1 MNKLDVANRRL
12 ELLGK
17 EFETNGCG
25 KCVIVD
31 YKGWEDVFVQFY
43 QYPNVVRCHM
53 DSLKKGKV
61 LNKLFPTYL
70 GKGYIGI
77 GAYDSV
83 KDKEAYSL
91 WSSMLGRAYCKKY
104 HKKRPTYE
112 NVIVCSEWLN
122 FQNFAEWYYK
132 QPFFNA
138 KDYKGKPYQLDK
150 DILFKGNKVYSPE
163 TCCFVPPEI
172 NSLLVKGNN
181 IRGKYLIGV
190 RFNKKLSK
198 YQADVRKNGDKVY
211 LGLYNTEIEAF
222 QAYKKAKESYI
233 KEVSCRW
240 KDKIDEKVY
249 KALLVWE
256 IEEND

>member
-17 EFETNGCG
+17 EFETNRCG

-31 YKGWEDVFVQFY
+31 YKGWGDVFVQFY

-53 DSLKKGKV
+53 DSLKKGQV

-70 GKGYIGI
+70 DKGCIGI

-91 WSSMLGRAYCKKY
+91 WSGMLGRAYCKKY

-138 KDYKGKPYQLDK
+138 KDYKGKHYQLDK
-150 DILFKGNKVYSPE
+150 DILLKGNKVYSPE

-181 IRGKYLIGV
+181 IRGECLIGV

-198 YQADVRKNGDKVY
+198 YQADVRKNGEKVY

-222 QAYKKAKESYI
+222 QAYKEAKESYI
-233 KEVSCRW
+233 KEVAEIWEDR
-240 KDKIDEKVY
+240 IDGKVY
-249 KALLVWE
+249 KALLAWE

>member
-1 MNKLDVANRRL
+1 MNKLDVSNRRL

-17 EFETNGCG
+17 EFETNRCG

-53 DSLKKGKV
+53 DSLKKGQV

-70 GKGYIGI
+70 DKGYIGI

-91 WSSMLGRAYCKKY
+91 WSGMLGRAYCKKY

-150 DILFKGNKVYSPE
+150 DILLKGNKVYSPE

-172 NSLLVKGNN
+172 NSLLVKCNN
-181 IRGKYLIGV
+181 TRGKCLIGV

-222 QAYKKAKESYI
+222 QAYKEAKESYI
-233 KEVSCRW
+233 KEVAERW
-240 KDKIDEKVY
+240 KDKIDGRVQQ
-249 KALLVWE
+249 ALINWE
-256 IEEND
+256 IHIND

>member
-17 EFETNGCG
+17 EFETNRCG

-61 LNKLFPTYL
+61 MNKLFPTYL
-70 GKGYIGI
+70 DKGYIGI

-91 WSSMLGRAYCKKY
+91 WASMLERAYCKKY

-112 NVIVCSEWLN
+112 NVIVCGEWLN

-132 QPFFNA
+132 R
-138 KDYKGKPYQLDK
+138 
-150 DILFKGNKVYSPE
+150 
-163 TCCFVPPEI
+163 
-172 NSLLVKGNN
+172 SLAL
-181 IRGKYLIGV
+181 R
-190 RFNKKLSK
+190 
-198 YQADVRKNGDKVY
+198 
-211 LGLYNTEIEAF
+211 
-222 QAYKKAKESYI
+222 
-233 KEVSCRW
+233 RW
-240 KDKIDEKVY
+240 G
-249 KALLVWE
+249 
-256 IEEND
+256 